1 MDEALKERL
10 IRYLDSVEGKVDKA
24 IDFTAE
30 QTPLYVQELCQYG
43 AVNHA
48 TAIVIAAFAIT
59 SIMLAYVILFF
70 MTRNI
75 QDDEPRYMLRGFGL
89 IPVAF
94 VSLFAGGSI
103 EKHVPELYKCV
114 YCPRVYIVEQI
125 SNMVK

>member
-43 AVNHA
+43 AMKHGMCVA
-48 TAIVIAAFAIT
+48 AALLLSVALFIAWCIT
-59 SIMLAYVILFF
+59 MWACRVEEKPAD
-70 MTRNI
+70 RWVV
-75 QDDEPRYMLRGFGL
+75 R
-89 IPVAF
+89 
-94 VSLFAGGSI
+94 SLFSALFALVALAPFFTLES
-103 EKHVPELYKCV
+103 HAPELYKCV

-125 SNMVK
+125 SEMVK

>member
-43 AVNHA
+43 AVQHA
-48 TAIVIAAFAIT
+48 APIIAAIVGALIVLALLAAVFIGSRACEAKEDRSFVRFCASFASALIWAGCFLFIAA
-59 SIMLAYVILFF
+59 
-70 MTRNI
+70 
-75 QDDEPRYMLRGFGL
+75 E
-89 IPVAF
+89 
-94 VSLFAGGSI
+94 
-103 EKHVPELYKCV
+103 VPKLYKCV